1 MHWVVLFMHI
11 NRLSALNESNS
22 ASADLLVIEYVFSVA
37 WCLLWLCVSL
47 CSFCALSTHRWEHS
61 KNGSIFTIWKFSA
74 TRSTNVVRARAHN
87 SLRIHLNLH
96 NNPKCSAM
104 SFCRFNYYCLNNF
117 ALLAG
122 ARATVCC
129 YYYHWSL
136 FSLQIVGRLCM
147 YLYGV
152 CVLGVL
158 VHGQRDDSHG
168 WRTKTYGTE
177 IKSNAGLFSLSSSS
191 LFVCSQ
197 PTSLHETKT
206 KTKTRKRNVKE
217 KQSVWKKASIALH
230 LLYVMSWFIFIAYRY
245 AILDLF
251 LF

>member
-1 MHWVVLFMHI
+1 MHWVVVLFMHI

-47 CSFCALSTHRWEHS
+47 CFFFCALSSHRWEHS

-136 FSLQIVGRLCM
+136 FSLQIVGRLCVSVYVWYTDNVTTHM
-147 YLYGV
+147 NGKRRLMATKLNQMPLFFFHVVVV
-152 CVLGVL
+152 CLVNQPTLFAWIEKKIWRDRQEKKGEKEKNYEKSPSHCTYCIPWLGLISLHIVVRSQFVL
-158 VHGQRDDSHG
+158 V
-168 WRTKTYGTE
+168 
-177 IKSNAGLFSLSSSS
+177 
-191 LFVCSQ
+191 
-197 PTSLHETKT
+197 
-206 KTKTRKRNVKE
+206 
-217 KQSVWKKASIALH
+217 
-230 LLYVMSWFIFIAYRY
+230 
-245 AILDLF
+245 
-251 LF
+251 